1 MIRSLCRLSTLNCTV
16 IGATASA
23 TVCAAWVAFCLAPSS
38 RGQDDADNIR
48 QTSGSDSQYPAD
60 WPTSNGAARSAS
72 AGPTILE
79 SAQIIA
85 VVGNEPILAGELLSV
100 VNPLID
106 EKLKGA
112 PADIVEEQREK
123 LMKQLL
129 TMVIDTKLLYL
140 EFLGQVPP
148 GNLKELHAN
157 LDEHFN
163 KTQLDSLMEQANV
176 STAGELD
183 AVLRSYGTSLKKRR
197 QQFGEQMLAQQM
209 LRQHVDFQPEITHDE
224 AVEYYREHAADYDVP
239 ARARWEHLM
248 VRVSNY
254 ADKGEAYRALAE
266 MGNDVMSGT
275 PLAEVARRN
284 SQGVRADDGG
294 LNDWTTQGSL
304 VSRVLDEAIFT
315 LPIGKLSRIL
325 EDEQG
330 FHIVRVVE
338 REEATRVPFIDAQVE
353 IRKALTKNK
362 VEEQRKEYL
371 EQVREQTPVWTIYD
385 DKNAAAPRP

>member
-1 MIRSLCRLSTLNCTV
+1 MIRSLSRLTTLNCAV
-16 IGATASA
+16 
-23 TVCAAWVAFCLAPSS
+23 VCAVWLALCLTPSS
-38 RGQDDADNIR
+38 RGQDYPNDVR
-48 QTSGSDSQYPAD
+48 QTSGSESRYPAD
-60 WPTSNGAARSAS
+60 LPTTNSDSQS
-72 AGPTILE
+72 PTTGPTILE

-112 PADIVEEQREK
+112 PPDIIEEQREK

-140 EFLGQVPP
+140 DFLRQVPP
-148 GNLKELHAN
+148 ANLKELHAN

-163 KTQLDSLMEQANV
+163 KTQLDTLMEQANV

-183 AVLRSYGTSLKKRR
+183 TVLRSYGTSLKKRR
-197 QQFGEQMLAQQM
+197 QQFGEQVLAQQI

-224 AVEYYREHAADYDVP
+224 AVDYYHEHAADYDVP

-248 VRVSNY
+248 ARFNSLS
-254 ADKGEAYRALAE
+254 DKGEAYRTLAE
-266 MGNDVMSGT
+266 MGNEVMRGT
-275 PLAEVARRN
+275 PLAEVARSN

-304 VSRVLDEAIFT
+304 VSRVLDEAIFA

-330 FHIVRVVE
+330 FHIIRVVE
-338 REEATRVPFIDAQVE
+338 REEATRVPFVDAQVE
-353 IRKALTKNK
+353 IRKALTKKK
-362 VEEQRKEYL
+362 VEEQRKAYL
-371 EQVREQTPVWTIYD
+371 DKVREQTPVWTIYD

>member
-1 MIRSLCRLSTLNCTV
+1 VIRSLSRLTTLNCAV
-16 IGATASA
+16 
-23 TVCAAWVAFCLAPSS
+23 VCAVWLALCLTPSS
-38 RGQDDADNIR
+38 RGQDYPNDVR
-48 QTSGSDSQYPAD
+48 QTSGSESRYPAD
-60 WPTSNGAARSAS
+60 LPTTNSDSQS
-72 AGPTILE
+72 PTTGPTILE

-112 PADIVEEQREK
+112 PPDIIEEQREK

-140 EFLGQVPP
+140 DFLRQVPP
-148 GNLKELHAN
+148 ANLKELHAN

-163 KTQLDSLMEQANV
+163 KTQLDTLMEQANV

-183 AVLRSYGTSLKKRR
+183 TVLRSYGTSLKKRR
-197 QQFGEQMLAQQM
+197 QQFGEQVLAQQI

-224 AVEYYREHAADYDVP
+224 AVDYYHEHAADYDVP

-248 VRVSNY
+248 ARFNSLS
-254 ADKGEAYRALAE
+254 DKGEAYRTLAE
-266 MGNDVMSGT
+266 MGNEVMRGT
-275 PLAEVARRN
+275 PLAEVARSN

-304 VSRVLDEAIFT
+304 VSRVLDEAIFA

-330 FHIVRVVE
+330 FHIIRVVE
-338 REEATRVPFIDAQVE
+338 REEATRVPFVDAQVE
-353 IRKALTKNK
+353 IRKALTKKK
-362 VEEQRKEYL
+362 VEEQRKAYL
-371 EQVREQTPVWTIYD
+371 DKVREQTPVWTIYD